1 MVHDP
6 TTILQVMTEYF
17 GGVLVLVLTLL
28 CWHFDRRGK
37 ANVTTKASYVALTCL
52 ILLVMA
58 LPLMGA

>member
-1 MVHDP
+1 
-6 TTILQVMTEYF
+6 MTEYF
-17 GGVLVLVLTLL
+17 GGVLVLVLTFL
-28 CWHFDRRGK
+28 CWHFERRGK